1 MDAVIETFRRE
12 SGRVLASLIR
22 RGAGF
27 DLAEDAVQE
36 AFAVALE
43 VWAREGVPARPGA
56 WITTTAKRRL
66 IDRLRRE
73 ARRQQLETV
82 SSAAQTHPVDPA
94 EGEDDR
100 LRLIFTCCHPALS
113 TETRVALTLHSVC
126 GLATAEIAAAFLV
139 SEATLAQR
147 LVRAK
152 RKIAVAGIPFTVP
165 QGEELGSRLGAVLAT
180 VYLVFNAG
188 YDSVADTGR
197 SQGGETELCGE
208 AIRLARLLRFEMPK
222 EPEVAGLL
230 ALMLLHDARR
240 PARTDDHGELVLLD
254 DQDRSRWNREQIAE
268 GLRLVERAPHLGPVG
283 QYWIQA
289 AIAAE
294 HVAPSEAGHRDWHR
308 ICALYDRYVHY
319 SRGSP
324 VVELN
329 RAIAV
334 SMAHGPANALV
345 LLEPLRGRLDGYSY
359 FHAALADVRSRSGDR
374 DGAAAAYRTA
384 IRLASSDAG
393 RRSLTRAL
401 ERLLRVSNP
410 AAPRS

>member
-1 MDAVIETFRRE
+1 VDSVIIETFRRE

-22 RGAGF
+22 RGASF

-36 AFAVALE
+36 AFTVAVE
-43 VWAREGVPARPGA
+43 VWARDGIPARPGA

-73 ARRQQLETV
+73 ARRQELEKV
-82 SSAAQTHPVDPA
+82 LSAVPTHPLDPA
-94 EGEDDR
+94 EQEDDR
-100 LRLIFTCCHPALS
+100 LQLIFTCCHPALS
-113 TETRVALTLHSVC
+113 AETRVALTLHSVC
-126 GLATAEIAAAFLV
+126 GLATPQIAAAFLV
-139 SEATLAQR
+139 SDVTLAQR

-152 RKIAVAGIPFTVP
+152 RKIAVAGIPFSVP
-165 QGEELGSRLGAVLAT
+165 QGEELGPRLGAVLAT

-188 YDSVADTGR
+188 YDAVADSGR
-197 SQGGETELCGE
+197 TQAGETELCGE
-208 AIRLARLLRFEMPK
+208 AIRLARLLQFEMPK

-240 PARTDDHGELVLLD
+240 AARTDDDGDLILLD
-254 DQDRSRWNREQIAE
+254 DQDRTRWNREQIAE
-268 GLRLVERAPHLGPVG
+268 GLRLVRRAAHLGPVG

-294 HVAPSEAGHRDWHR
+294 HVAPPETGDRDWHR
-308 ICALYDRYVHY
+308 ICALYNQYVDY

-334 SMAHGPANALV
+334 SMAHDAATGLA
-345 LLEPLRGRLDGYSY
+345 LLEPLHDRLATYPY
-359 FHAALADVRSRSGDR
+359 FHAALADLRSRTGDR

-384 IRLASSDAG
+384 IRLASNDAS

-401 ERLLRVSNP
+401 ERLC
-410 AAPRS
+410 